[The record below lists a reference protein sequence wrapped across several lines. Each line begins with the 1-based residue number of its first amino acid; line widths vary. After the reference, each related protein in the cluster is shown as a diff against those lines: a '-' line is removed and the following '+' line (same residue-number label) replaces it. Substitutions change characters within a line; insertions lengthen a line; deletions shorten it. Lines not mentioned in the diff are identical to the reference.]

1 MCISLFSE
9 EGNSSPEAVFQKS
22 TIMQLSFS
30 HKKAI
35 QALNYFAAASGGCLN
50 KMKALKLVYFADRH
64 HLRKYGRPITNDTY
78 FAMKFGPVASACK
91 NLLNEAEEFTAPEE
105 NEYRALFLSRD
116 GEHDFS
122 SKKALDTKVLS
133 ESDLQSLKF
142 AWENYRHLD
151 QFELADET
159 HRFPEWIQHQ
169 AALES
174 GQATRRQMH
183 YSDFLQNP
191 EPGVEKP
198 APLSEEAI
206 EDLREELAEMHAVEG
221 IWS

>member
-1 MCISLFSE
+1 M
-9 EGNSSPEAVFQKS
+9 KS
-22 TIMQLSFS
+22 KIMQLSFS

-50 KMKALKLVYFADRH
+50 NMKALKLVYFADRH
-64 HLRKYGRPITNDTY
+64 HLRRYGRPITNDTY

-105 NEYRALFLSRD
+105 NEYRALFLCRD

-122 SKKALDTKVLS
+122 SKCPMDAMVLS
-133 ESDLQSLKF
+133 ESDMESLRY

-151 QFELADET
+151 HFQLADET

-169 AALES
+169 MALES

-191 EPGVEKP
+191 EPGVEKL
-198 APLSEEAI
+198 APLSESAV
-206 EDLREELAEMHAVEG
+206 EDLCEELAEMNAVEG

>member
-1 MCISLFSE
+1 
-9 EGNSSPEAVFQKS
+9 
-22 TIMQLSFS
+22 MQLSFS

-35 QALNYFAAASGGCLN
+35 QALNFFASASGGCLN

-105 NEYRALFLSRD
+105 NEYRSLFLCMD

-122 SKKALDTKVLS
+122 SKKDLDAKVLS
-133 ESDLQSLKF
+133 ASDLDSLKF
-142 AWENYRHLD
+142 AWENYSHMD
-151 QFELADET
+151 QFQLADET
-159 HRFPEWIQHQ
+159 HRFPEWLQHQ
-169 AALES
+169 TALES

-191 EPGVEKP
+191 APGVEKL
-198 APLSEEAI
+198 ASLSEEAI
-206 EDLREELAEMHAVEG
+206 KDLREELAEMHAVEG

>member
-1 MCISLFSE
+1 
-9 EGNSSPEAVFQKS
+9 
-22 TIMQLSFS
+22 MQLSFS

-35 QALNYFAAASGGCLN
+35 QALNYFADAAGGCLN
-50 KMKALKLVYFADRH
+50 KMKALKLIYFADRY

-105 NEYRALFLSRD
+105 NEYRSLFLSRD

-122 SKKALDTKVLS
+122 SKREVDTNVFSKTDLEAL
-133 ESDLQSLKF
+133 QF
-142 AWENYRHLD
+142 AWENYKDLD
-151 QFELADET
+151 QFQLAEET

-169 AALES
+169 TALES
-174 GQATRRQMH
+174 GQATRRVMH

-191 EPGVEKP
+191 ESGVDKL
-198 APLSEEAI
+198 APLSNEAI
-206 EDLREELAEMHAVEG
+206 EDLREELAEMHTVEG